1 MIFYKKRAAFTPYGG
16 GVLPPPIPIPSNEA
30 DGLKPIRTQVAPY
43 GGGFTPAALINLP
56 ISQDVGATHAS
67 PLHVHI
73 HTRGDRW
80 QASAGASPRPT
91 AHPWLFWAGTGAL
104 ALPAN
109 DCRF

>member
-1 MIFYKKRAAFTPYGG
+1 
-16 GVLPPPIPIPSNEA
+16 
-30 DGLKPIRTQVAPY
+30 
-43 GGGFTPAALINLP
+43 LINLL
-56 ISQDVGATHAS
+56 ISLDVGATHAS

-104 ALPAN
+104 ALPTN
-109 DCRF
+109 DCRH